1 MNAVNIEFDFFWGGG
16 GEVIIIK
23 KNENFRLE
31 GETML
36 Y

>member
-1 MNAVNIEFDFFWGGG
+1 MLWILNLTSFLGG

>member
-1 MNAVNIEFDFFWGGG
+1 MNAVNIEFDFFLGG

>member
-1 MNAVNIEFDFFWGGG
+1 MNAVNIEFDFFFWE

>member
-1 MNAVNIEFDFFWGGG
+1 MLWILNLTSFGGGG